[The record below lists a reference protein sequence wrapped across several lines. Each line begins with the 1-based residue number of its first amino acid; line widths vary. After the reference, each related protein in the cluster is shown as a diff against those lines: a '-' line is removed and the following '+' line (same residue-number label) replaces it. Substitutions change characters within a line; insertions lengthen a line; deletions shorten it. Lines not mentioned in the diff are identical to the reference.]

1 MKTVNKTVL
10 ITGAS
15 LGIGAAC
22 AKRFAKE
29 GYNVVVNYNSSENEA
44 KALEKEFSNMVAVKA
59 DLSKEVE
66 AKALVEETVKRFNKI
81 DVLVNNAGIALES
94 KLFTDTTRDD
104 WDKIFNTNVFGMFNV
119 TKAAVSH
126 MVHEKSGA
134 IINISSIWGITGA
147 SCEVVYSASK
157 GAVNSFTKALSK
169 ELAPSNIRVNAIAPG
184 VIDTKMNAFLS
195 NDEKKALEEEI
206 PLGRFGNPSEIASAV
221 YFLAS
226 EDSSYITGQIITAD
240 GGFIGV

>member
-1 MKTVNKTVL
+1 MNKTVL

-22 AKRFAKE
+22 AKKFAKE

-44 KALEKEFSNMVAVKA
+44 KALEKEFSNMVVVKA
-59 DLSKEVE
+59 DLSKEEE
-66 AKALVEETVKRFNKI
+66 AKALVEEAVKRFNKI
-81 DVLVNNAGIALES
+81 DVLVNNAGVALES
-94 KLFTDTTRDD
+94 KLFTDTSRDD
-104 WDKIFNTNVFGMFNV
+104 WDKIFNINVFGMFNV

-134 IINISSIWGITGA
+134 IINISSIWGVTGA

>member
-1 MKTVNKTVL
+1 MNKTIL

-44 KALEKEFSNMVAVKA
+44 KALEKEYTNVVALKA
-59 DLSKEVE
+59 DVAKEEE
-66 AKALVEETVKRFNKI
+66 AKALVEEAVKRFNKI
-81 DVLVNNAGIALES
+81 DVLVNNAGVALES
-94 KLFTDTTRDD
+94 KLFTDTSRDD
-104 WDKIFNTNVFGMFNV
+104 WNKIFNINVFGMFNV
-119 TKAAVSH
+119 TKAAVPH

-134 IINISSIWGITGA
+134 IINISSIWGVTGA

>member
-1 MKTVNKTVL
+1 MNKTVL